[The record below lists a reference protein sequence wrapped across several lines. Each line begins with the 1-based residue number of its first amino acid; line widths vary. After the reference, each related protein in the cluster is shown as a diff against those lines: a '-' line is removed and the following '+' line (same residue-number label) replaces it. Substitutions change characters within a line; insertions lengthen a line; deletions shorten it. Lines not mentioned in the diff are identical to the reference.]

1 MKILKSPEHD
11 INPPHIPWKNT
22 QGWKCCENSN
32 YSSNAYEKNHR
43 VGIAIKMYSNTK
55 VCRIPIPMKN
65 ERYLPFGVV
74 TLAVN
79 VLWKSDLRWA
89 DLYSQPLQVDSIPL
103 LTKMAWKMLVWP
115 YMQYIPMLPCMHTLA
130 MQQLNCYLC
139 THVLAY
145 ITVQSPRNYEMND
158 AMCYDILAN

>member
-1 MKILKSPEHD
+1 MATRVPMPVK
-11 INPPHIPWKNT
+11 
-22 QGWKCCENSN
+22 
-32 YSSNAYEKNHR
+32 KNHT
-43 VGIAIKMYSNTK
+43 VEIAIKMYSNTK
-55 VCRIPIPMKN
+55 LHGIPIPVKN
-65 ERYLPFGVV
+65 ERYLPFGLV

-139 THVLAY
+139 RHVLAY
-145 ITVQSPRNYEMND
+145 ITMQSPRKYEMND
-158 AMCYDILAN
+158 AMCYDISAN